1 MPMFKQIAKYVAIGL
16 VALFVVTYA
25 VDFVVFELR
34 SRSGSAFETRKIT
47 PTYAVPEKNGRD
59 EFMFGDPTTVT
70 CVHSLFPHNGDQ
82 PCWYLDRNS
91 AKPIAM

>member
-1 MPMFKQIAKYVAIGL
+1 MLKQIAKYIAIAL
-16 VALFVVTYA
+16 AALFVVTYA
-25 VDFVVFELR
+25 ADFVVFELR

-47 PTYAVPEKNGRD
+47 PTYAAPLKNGRD
-59 EFMFGDPTTVT
+59 EFLFGDPVNVT

-82 PCWYLDRNS
+82 PCWYLDRNG